1 MASTWPINYE
11 HSSTNENLVSQ
22 VHGPKTRSQC
32 KALCKQDLTAT
43 ASTGAATY
51 MILLGAGTRVHVTGP
66 PSSSSPAHKSS

>member
-32 KALCKQDLTAT
+32 KALCKQDLTADSVDRSGYLHDFIGRRNPRARHWLSLLLL
-43 ASTGAATY
+43 AST
-51 MILLGAGTRVHVTGP
+51 
-66 PSSSSPAHKSS
+66 